1 MELDFQHQKEIPN
14 RVSSPEEIVPTIST
28 HRTTRGKNISS
39 MYSNLIPKGK
49 DKVTE
54 PMSVQEQIIS
64 TKSEN
69 VFLFIAIY

>member
-1 MELDFQHQKEIPN
+1 LELDFQHQKEIPN

-39 MYSNLIPKGK
+39 IYSSLIPKGK

-54 PMSVQEQIIS
+54 PTTTGKKYPNEGDF
-64 TKSEN
+64 T
-69 VFLFIAIY
+69 A